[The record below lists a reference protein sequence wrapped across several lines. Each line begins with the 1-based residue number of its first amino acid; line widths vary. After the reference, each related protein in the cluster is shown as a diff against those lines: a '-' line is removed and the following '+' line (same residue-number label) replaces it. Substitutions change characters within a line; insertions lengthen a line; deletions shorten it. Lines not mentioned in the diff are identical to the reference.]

1 MTLALTEPAVTLTDY
16 AIAIECTVFTLLLV
30 RRQSS
35 DPVLRFWFVVFFAS
49 IGAASLL
56 GGTVHGFFEDAASS
70 GRAILWPAT
79 LLSILVTSLAVWSIG
94 AILQLGER
102 AAGWVRRLAIA
113 QLVILSLV
121 VLFVTQQFFIAI
133 IAYLPGTL
141 FFLIA
146 LSLAYR
152 RRSHAALGWGIV
164 GLALT
169 FVAAAVQQLR
179 IAIHPVYFDHNA
191 LYHVIQGVALW
202 MIFLAARW
210 ISTAQPPI
218 RRTNDLTT

>member
-16 AIAIECTVFTLLLV
+16 AIAIECAVFTLLLV
-30 RRQSS
+30 RRQAS

-56 GGTVHGFFEDAASS
+56 GGTVHGFFEDAAST

-113 QLVILSLV
+113 QLVILSVV
-121 VLFVTQQFFIAI
+121 VLFVTRQFFIAI
-133 IAYLPGTL
+133 ISYLPATL

-152 RRSHAALGWGIV
+152 RRPHAVLGWGIV

-210 ISTAQPPI
+210 ISIAQPPI